1 MSSTLTPTPAAPPP
15 TDQTGRITQID
26 GLRAIAALSV
36 VAYHYTT
43 RFDEQFSHISDLG
56 VSISW
61 GYLGVYLFFAISGF
75 VIFMTLDRCR
85 TPMDF
90 VASRF
95 ARLFPAYWA
104 AVALTWL
111 TMQVV
116 SVPGYAISLPQA
128 VANLSMVHVFFG
140 VPDVDGVYWS
150 LQLELIFYVW
160 MLAIWATGLLRYATI
175 IGYLWVG
182 VAFAWGLGEYV
193 LGVHIPKSI
202 PRFLLLEI
210 IPWFVIGM
218 TLYVTLRD
226 ARWRLP
232 QIALLALCVATV
244 ALRGEPERAVAAVIT
259 IGLVACA
266 SRNLLTG
273 LSWRPLMFFG
283 SISYPLYLI
292 HEKIGWG
299 TLLWLEGR
307 YSSAWLAVAVAFA
320 GCVALATIL
329 HYAVEDPAR
338 RWLRAAYAAHK
349 ATNRVMTSGERARR
363 APPADPWFPRWTA
376 GAVAIIALLAFGGMA
391 VRRAQAQAADAPAIA
406 PAPATALVA
415 APQS

>member
-1 MSSTLTPTPAAPPP
+1 MSTTLTPTQAPPS
-15 TDQTGRITQID
+15 THDATRITQID

-43 RFDEQFSHISDLG
+43 RFDEQFSHVSDLG

-90 VASRF
+90 VVSRF

-111 TMQVV
+111 TMQVL
-116 SVPGYAISLPQA
+116 SVPGYAITLPQA
-128 VANLSMVHVFFG
+128 IANLSMVHVFFG

-150 LQLELIFYVW
+150 LQLELIFYIW
-160 MLAIWATGLLRYATI
+160 MLAIWALGLLRYATP
-175 IGYLWVG
+175 IGFLWVG

-226 ARWRLP
+226 ARWRVP
-232 QIALLALCVATV
+232 QMALLVLCVATV

-266 SRNLLTG
+266 SRNLLG
-273 LSWRPLMFFG
+273 ALSWRPLMFFG
-283 SISYPLYLI
+283 AISYPMYLI

-299 TLLWLEGR
+299 ILLWLENR
-307 YSSAWLAVAVAFA
+307 YSSAWLAVSIAFA

-329 HYAVEDPAR
+329 HYAVEAPAR
-338 RWLRAAYAAHK
+338 RWLRAVHAARK
-349 ATNRVMTSGERARR
+349 AAERGLRVGRVHLAG
-363 APPADPWFPRWTA
+363 PWFPRWAA
-376 GAVAIIALLAFGGMA
+376 GAVAIMAVLSLGGMA
-391 VRRAQAQAADAPAIA
+391 ARRAHAQPPDARASA
-406 PAPATALVA
+406 PEPGTALA
-415 APQS
+415 PSPQS